1 MRYLST
7 ISVIIGL
14 LFVMSCTS
22 EKQPENRQNL
32 QQKISS
38 LENGLILQDGT
49 LLADSAKKLISLYN
63 NYSVKYPEDS
73 IAAEYLFNAIDIS
86 LNLPQPYKTLELID
100 NYIALYPKDS
110 RAGTALFFK
119 AFLYDQQLVDL
130 PSAKQ
135 YYEQFLAQYP
145 NHDFV
150 DDAQAALKYL
160 GKSPE
165 ELIREFEATN

>member
-1 MRYLST
+1 MRYLLS
-7 ISVIIGL
+7 ISVVFSL

-22 EKQPENRQNL
+22 EKQTENRRNL

-38 LENGLILQDGT
+38 TEDGIMLQDGT
-49 LLADSAKKLISLYN
+49 LLADSAKKLISLYS

-73 IAAEYLFNAIDIS
+73 IAAEYLFKAIDIS
-86 LNLPQPYKTLELID
+86 LNLPQPQKTLELID
-100 NYIALYPKDS
+100 SYIALYPKDS

-119 AFLYDQQLVDL
+119 AFLYDQQLDDL
-130 PSAKQ
+130 QAAKQ

-145 NHDFV
+145 DHDFV

-165 ELIREFEATN
+165 ELIKEFEANQ